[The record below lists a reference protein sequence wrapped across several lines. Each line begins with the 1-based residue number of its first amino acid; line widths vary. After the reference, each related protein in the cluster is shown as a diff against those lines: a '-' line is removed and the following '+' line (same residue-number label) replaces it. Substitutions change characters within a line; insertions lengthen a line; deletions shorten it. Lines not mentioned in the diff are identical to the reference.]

1 MNQCHAERRPSLVTG
16 AQRAAS
22 VLSAALVTS
31 LVGISATPAAAATCA
46 SLAGLA
52 LPDTTITAAQS
63 VAAGTYTAP
72 DGEVF
77 ADLPAFCRI
86 AATLTPTS
94 DSNIKIE
101 VWMPYSGWNGRY
113 LGTGNGGIAGLI
125 VYRTLALLLPLNY
138 AVANTDMGTSPAATD
153 PLGGRVLTGHPE
165 EQIDYATRSTNL
177 MTVRS
182 KRIIEAFYGEPS
194 KHSYFLGCS
203 TGGGQAL
210 HEALQFPGDYDGIVA
225 GAPLMNNT
233 HHAAGLLW
241 DYAAFNSSPVDITA
255 AQATAVTA
263 AIVKKCAGKDG
274 GLSSDN
280 FLTDPRDC
288 RWNPAALQCTGGAAD
303 VGTCLT
309 VPQVA
314 AMRKLYEGPIN
325 PRTGERILAGRV
337 RGSESNNGYPAAI
350 ASLTT
355 SSGSPTYWVFGND
368 LDWLTFDFDHDMDT
382 FDEEMAARLNANTA
396 DLEEF
401 KSHGGKLILTHG
413 FADPLVLTLS
423 TVAYYE
429 RLITNQTRDGR
440 HDEGERKEDLRR
452 TQEFARLFLLP
463 GVAHCGGGAGPDTVE
478 GDQIPPG
485 PNSTTIA
492 RLALDPL
499 VQWVEHGIA
508 PDRIIA
514 YHVTNGVTDLARPVC
529 PYPALP
535 RYSGVGDTTKASSF
549 ACVDDS
555 DRDDNQPPAPKYL
568 NDRDNYPIVPIDDRD
583 RGHDHDTH

>member
-165 EQIDYATRSTNL
+165 KQIDYATRSTNL

-368 LDWLTFDFDHDMDT
+368 FDWLTFDFDHDMDT

-401 KSHGGKLILTHG
+401 KSHGGKLIITHG
-413 FADPLVLTLS
+413 FADPLVPTLS